1 MSVGRPT
8 HGTFEVYKMGAPI
21 LFIEQEKEEE
31 GKRESV
37 RPEKFQFMEKEQ
49 NRNFGYK
56 IVISAKNPKFIL
68 WILDDEIDFTIG
80 IVSRN
85 LASTSNFVE
94 FRDSRNLHI
103 FRSIAVRVS

>member
-49 NRNFGYK
+49 NRNFG
-56 IVISAKNPKFIL
+56 
-68 WILDDEIDFTIG
+68 
-80 IVSRN
+80 
-85 LASTSNFVE
+85 
-94 FRDSRNLHI
+94 
-103 FRSIAVRVS
+103 